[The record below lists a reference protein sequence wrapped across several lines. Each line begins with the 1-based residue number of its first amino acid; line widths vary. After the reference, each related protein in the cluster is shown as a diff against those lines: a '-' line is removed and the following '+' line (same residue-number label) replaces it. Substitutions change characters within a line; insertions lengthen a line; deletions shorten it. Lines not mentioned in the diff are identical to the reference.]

1 MTAPRGREQW
11 ELYNVA
17 EDPGEI
23 HDLAEEEPKKLGEM
37 VAHWETYYAETGMF
51 DYGHEFGYV
60 KYC

>member
-11 ELYNVA
+11 ELYNLKD
-17 EDPGEI
+17 DPGEI
-23 HDLAEEEPKKLGEM
+23 NDLAVKEPEKLVEM
-37 VAHWETYYAETGMF
+37 VAYWETYYAETGMF